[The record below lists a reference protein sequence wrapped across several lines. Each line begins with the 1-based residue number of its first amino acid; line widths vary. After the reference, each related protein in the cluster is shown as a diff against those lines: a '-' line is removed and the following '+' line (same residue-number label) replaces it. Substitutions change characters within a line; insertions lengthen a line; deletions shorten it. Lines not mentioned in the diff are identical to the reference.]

1 MSEGKCPKCGA
12 DEDWYDMAVRHW
24 SCGSSRNENMK
35 YLSESGECLRRQL
48 AQRDNRIAE
57 LEAEVERLKAGDPQT
72 HMQIGDVLDYW
83 AKEQWHYIVC
93 DADGWRTTE
102 YIGKTA
108 AEALSKTRKAKKL

>member
-48 AQRDNRIAE
+48 AQRDNRIRE
-57 LEAEVERLKAGDPQT
+57 LEAEVERLKDIIEAMYSCGTRTGVEELYAEYQKEVEGD
-72 HMQIGDVLDYW
+72 
-83 AKEQWHYIVC
+83 E
-93 DADGWRTTE
+93 
-102 YIGKTA
+102 
-108 AEALSKTRKAKKL
+108 